1 MGHKNKKDK
10 NKTDKNDKK
19 TSKNKHIDK
28 ENSKKSIKKV
38 EKSESLKRVYTELEN
53 VLEHTYPESS
63 SRTMVEKLLS
73 EDYDSKLVLVKTK
86 DNKENHIDV
95 TKLPNGI
102 WNVAV
107 IVDTDKYKK
116 APSDQVKRIDWI
128 YENMDNIFIYIP
140 EDEESKPNLIGS
152 DFNAAG

>member
-10 NKTDKNDKK
+10 NKTDKKDKK
-19 TSKNKHIDK
+19 TSK
-28 ENSKKSIKKV
+28 KSIKRV
-38 EKSESLKRVYTELEN
+38 EKSESLNRVYTELEN

-73 EDYDSKLVLVKTK
+73 GDYDSKLVLVKTK

-140 EDEESKPNLIGS
+140 EDGESKLNLIGS